1 MIRNISDRMFMLQIN
16 ELKSSKI
23 ENGEISK
30 RDEFIPQRLKTER
43 RVSYVSVVTYEQPI
57 SHEEETNAKSIKA
70 LRRRPKCKAFRRNN
84 TSDEIRTSTKLR
96 VRTDRSAVVLVS
108 IVILFLITHCY
119 RLALKVYEVASPNA
133 QTMETFKVCLAL
145 KR

>member
-1 MIRNISDRMFMLQIN
+1 M
-16 ELKSSKI
+16 
-23 ENGEISK
+23 SK
-30 RDEFIPQRLKTER
+30 RDQFILKNLPTER
-43 RVSYVSVVTYEQPI
+43 RVSYAPVATYDQPVFDDKKD
-57 SHEEETNAKSIKA
+57 SAKSFKT
-70 LRRRPKCKAFRRNN
+70 LSRRLTRCKAFRRNK
-84 TSDEIRTSTKLR
+84 SDDEIRKSTKLK

-133 QTMETFKVCLAL
+133 QTMETFKVCFAL